1 MNIEEGKHYVTR
13 DGRIVGPIKLNPHV
27 YSSQTYPYRAV
38 GPGEGDGMLLWRED
52 GFCCEDRL
60 HDNDLVSEWVDPV
73 CITTADR
80 LIGRLHQVTAFLSD
94 GDELE
99 IRAEIAIVDYLYDKV
114 DARISAL
121 EAQS

>member
-1 MNIEEGKHYVTR
+1 MNDRIASMTIEELEKTC
-13 DGRIVGPIKLNPHV
+13 DLLNV
-27 YSSQTYPYRAV
+27 YFERAV
-38 GPGEGDGMLLWRED
+38 AR
-52 GFCCEDRL
+52 FR
-60 HDNDLVSEWVDPV
+60 
-73 CITTADR
+73 
-80 LIGRLHQVTAFLSD
+80 SD